1 MAAAQVPLTRLA
13 CSALPCPGCGGP
25 HGRPAVAGPPGEE
38 LHFSLSH
45 SGGPALLAFAARPVG
60 VDIERVPG
68 GRDGPDAAASLH
80 TLEQA
85 ELAALPPVY
94 RPAASARCWTRKEAC
109 LKATGAGISEAS
121 PRTLRPGTGPLPAR
135 SLAWAL
141 MDLRSRRAMRRP
153 ARCARR
159 LRRGTAGPPGRRPVR
174 CASTGSRGRR

>member
-13 CSALPCPGCGGP
+13 CPARAAAARTAAPPWPDRPARSCTSPSSTRA
-25 HGRPAVAGPPGEE
+25 GRPCSPSPPPGR
-38 LHFSLSH
+38 SARTS
-45 SGGPALLAFAARPVG
+45 SGS
-60 VDIERVPG
+60 PG

-85 ELAALPPVY
+85 ELASLPPVY

-109 LKATGAGISEAS
+109 LKATGAGISETS
-121 PRTLRPGTGPLPAR
+121 LRTLRLGTGPLPAR
-135 SLAWAL
+135 SPGWAL
-141 MDLRSRRAMRRP
+141 MAPGSRRAMRRP

-159 LRRGTAGPPGRRPVR
+159 FRRGTAGPPGRRPVR